1 MEEEEEKEE
10 DSQHDS
16 NLFRPNE
23 LLHGYKRPTLAYLI
37 MYQHTCTISALDTER
52 TRQWSDMIM
61 NHVCVCLVCVCTR
74 ACVCVRCACVRAMC
88 VFACTFLTPSRGMR
102 CRRRRRGL

>member
-1 MEEEEEKEE
+1 MINLRRKSAKMEEEEEKEE

-37 MYQHTCTISALDTER
+37 I
-52 TRQWSDMIM
+52 
-61 NHVCVCLVCVCTR
+61 
-74 ACVCVRCACVRAMC
+74 
-88 VFACTFLTPSRGMR
+88 
-102 CRRRRRGL
+102 